1 MSLNFH
7 KKDKIF
13 LSGHNGLVGSAIYE
27 ILKKNGYN
35 NIITASKKKLDLRN
49 QQKVQKFFLNNKID
63 AVIIAAAKVGGINDN
78 NLNKIDYLY
87 DNTMIAFNLIHT
99 AFKNNIKRLIFLG
112 SSCIYPRNCKKPIKE
127 EYLLTSSLEPTNDA
141 YAIAKIA
148 AIKLCHYYNQNKKTS
163 YRCLMP
169 TNIYGLNDNFDPNF
183 GHVIPSLITKF
194 ENSKSNNS
202 EVIIWDDGIP
212 KREFLHVNDLA
223 EAVKFTME
231 ISHRQFMSNSYNSY
245 FNVGSNEE
253 ISIKLLV
260 NLLEKLFNH
269 NFKIKY
275 DSSMPNGT
283 LRKKLNSNRLN
294 KLGWKSKIKLKK
306 GLADLI
312 QSLNN

>member
-112 SSCIYPRNCKKPIKE
+112 SSCIYPRNCKQPIKE

-194 ENSKSNNS
+194 KNSKSNNS
-202 EVIIWDDGIP
+202 EVIIWGDGKP

>member
-112 SSCIYPRNCKKPIKE
+112 SSCIYPRNCKQPIKE

-194 ENSKSNNS
+194 KNSKSNNS
-202 EVIIWDDGIP
+202 EVIIWGDGKP

-231 ISHRQFMSNSYNSY
+231 ISHTQFMSNSYNSY

-253 ISIKLLV
+253 ISIKSLV

-294 KLGWKSKIKLKK
+294 KLGWKSKIKLEK
-306 GLADLI
+306 GLSDLI
-312 QSLNN
+312 QSLKN

>member
-1 MSLNFH
+1 MSLNFR

-49 QQKVQKFFLNNKID
+49 QQKVQKFFFNNKID

-78 NLNKIDYLY
+78 NLNKVDYLY

-112 SSCIYPRNCKKPIKE
+112 SSCIYPRNCKQPIKE

-141 YAIAKIA
+141 YAISKIA

-194 ENSKSNNS
+194 KNSKSNNS
-202 EVIIWDDGIP
+202 EVIIWGDGKP

-306 GLADLI
+306 GLSDLI

>member
-112 SSCIYPRNCKKPIKE
+112 SSCIYPRNCKQPIKE

-194 ENSKSNNS
+194 KNSKSNNS
-202 EVIIWDDGIP
+202 EVIIWGDGKP

-253 ISIKLLV
+253 ISIKSLV

>member
-112 SSCIYPRNCKKPIKE
+112 SSCIYPRNCKQPIKE

-194 ENSKSNNS
+194 KNSKSNNS
-202 EVIIWDDGIP
+202 EVIIWGDGKP

-306 GLADLI
+306 GLSDLI

>member
-1 MSLNFH
+1 
-7 KKDKIF
+7 
-13 LSGHNGLVGSAIYE
+13 
-27 ILKKNGYN
+27 
-35 NIITASKKKLDLRN
+35 
-49 QQKVQKFFLNNKID
+49 
-63 AVIIAAAKVGGINDN
+63 
-78 NLNKIDYLY
+78 
-87 DNTMIAFNLIHT
+87 MIAFNLIHT
-99 AFKNNIKRLIFLG
+99 AFKNNIKKLIFLG
-112 SSCIYPRNCKKPIKE
+112 SSCIYPRNCKQPIKE

-194 ENSKSNNS
+194 KNSKSNNS
-202 EVIIWDDGIP
+202 EVIIWGDGKP

-260 NLLEKLFNH
+260 NLLKKLFNH

-306 GLADLI
+306 GLSDLI

>member
-1 MSLNFH
+1 MSLNFS

-27 ILKKNGYN
+27 ILKKNGYH

-78 NLNKIDYLY
+78 NQNKVDYLY

-99 AFKNNIKRLIFLG
+99 AFKNNINRLIFLG
-112 SSCIYPRNCKKPIKE
+112 SSCIYPRNCKQPIKE

-194 ENSKSNNS
+194 KNSKLNNS
-202 EVIIWDDGIP
+202 EVIIWGNGKP

-231 ISHRQFMSNSYNSY
+231 ISHKKFMSNAYNSY

-260 NLLEKLFNH
+260 NLLKKLFNH
-269 NFKIKY
+269 DFKINY

-294 KLGWKSKIKLKK
+294 KLGWQSKIKLKK
-306 GLADLI
+306 GLSDLI
-312 QSLNN
+312 HSLKN

>member
-7 KKDKIF
+7 KKNKIF

-27 ILKKNGYN
+27 ILKKNGYH

-63 AVIIAAAKVGGINDN
+63 AIIIAAAKVGGINDN

-112 SSCIYPRNCKKPIKE
+112 SSCIYPRNCKQPIKE

-194 ENSKSNNS
+194 KNSKSNNS
-202 EVIIWDDGIP
+202 EVIIWGDGKP

-306 GLADLI
+306 GLSDLI

>member
-112 SSCIYPRNCKKPIKE
+112 SSCIYPRNCKQPIKE

-194 ENSKSNNS
+194 KNSKSNNS
-202 EVIIWDDGIP
+202 EVIIWGDGKP

-253 ISIKLLV
+253 ISIKSLV

-306 GLADLI
+306 GLSDLI
-312 QSLNN
+312 QTLNN

>member
-99 AFKNNIKRLIFLG
+99 AFKNNIKKLIFLG
-112 SSCIYPRNCKKPIKE
+112 SSCIYPRNCKQPIKE

-194 ENSKSNNS
+194 KNSKSNNS
-202 EVIIWDDGIP
+202 EVTIWGDGKP

-231 ISHRQFMSNSYNSY
+231 ISHRKFMRNSYKSY

-260 NLLEKLFNH
+260 NLLKKLFNH

-294 KLGWKSKIKLKK
+294 KLGWKSKIKLEK
-306 GLADLI
+306 GLSDLI
-312 QSLNN
+312 QSLKN

>member
-27 ILKKNGYN
+27 ILKKNGYH

-112 SSCIYPRNCKKPIKE
+112 SSCIYPRNCKQPIKE

-194 ENSKSNNS
+194 KNSKSNNS
-202 EVIIWDDGIP
+202 EVIIWGDGKP

-253 ISIKLLV
+253 ISIKSLV

-269 NFKIKY
+269 KFKIKY

>member
-27 ILKKNGYN
+27 ILKKNGYH

-112 SSCIYPRNCKKPIKE
+112 SSCIYPRNCKQPIKE

-194 ENSKSNNS
+194 KNSKSNNS
-202 EVIIWDDGIP
+202 EVIIWGDGKP

-231 ISHRQFMSNSYNSY
+231 ISHTQFMSNSYNSY

-306 GLADLI
+306 GLSDLI